1 MSEDPTQYNPQP
13 KRLHLGCGKAYL
25 PGFLNVDLFSNIK
38 ADAYHDVTNLPY
50 ERASFDEIYC
60 CHLLEHVHRHA
71 VLATLNHWK
80 SLLRPGG
87 TLRLAVPNFE
97 AICDHYSEHK
107 NLDLLMGLLYGGQDN
122 YLNRHTVT
130 FDRKTLTRAL
140 EQAGFTEIGVWDW
153 RQTEQKDHDDFSS
166 CFLPHMQKDNPRAR
180 LMSLNMKGKRPEN

>member
-1 MSEDPTQYNPQP
+1 MSEEATPR
-13 KRLHLGCGKAYL
+13 KLHLGCGKAYL

-50 ERASFDEIYC
+50 EKASFDEIYC

-71 VLATLNHWK
+71 VLATLSQWK

-97 AICDHYSEHK
+97 AVCEHYSEFK
-107 NLDLLMGLLYGGQDN
+107 NLDLLIGLLYGGQDN

-130 FDRKTLTRAL
+130 FDRKTLTRAM
-140 EQAGFTEIGVWDW
+140 EQAGFTDIGTWDW
-153 RQTEQKDHDDFSS
+153 RQTEQRDHDDFAS
-166 CFLPHMQKDNPRAR
+166 CYLPHMEKDNPKAR
-180 LMSLNMKGKRPEN
+180 LMSLNMKGRRPE